1 MNGIY
6 WDCDGTL
13 MDTETSYGLAW
24 KEHLSEFGLE
34 ISEEETRQWVGI
46 DDRLVHSFYA
56 KNVDLEN
63 FEKTMASL
71 GKIIEGTLNEK
82 LLFKDA
88 KILLEET
95 NNRGWTSACVSAS
108 PYELLKNKLIKANI
122 FDYFSY
128 VIGGDQVERNKP
140 YPDIYNKA
148 ISELQTTKNIVIEDS
163 PPGISS
169 GKESGSFVV
178 AIDRGIFSKDELNK
192 ADLIVDNLSIDI
204 IETCLLYTSPSPRDL
219 STSRMPS
226 SA

>member
-24 KEHLSEFGLE
+24 KEHLSNFGLE

-82 LLFKDA
+82 LMFQDA

-95 NNRGWTSACVSAS
+95 NLRGWMSACVSAS

-169 GKESGSFVV
+169 GKASGSFVV
-178 AIDRGIFSKDELNK
+178 AIDRGIFSEDELNK

-204 IETCLLYTSPSPRDL
+204 IETVFNSL
-219 STSRMPS
+219 
-226 SA
+226 

>member
-13 MDTETSYGLAW
+13 MDTERSYGLAW
-24 KEHLSEFGLE
+24 KEHLSNFGLE

-63 FEKTMASL
+63 FEKTMSSL

-82 LLFKDA
+82 LLFQDA

-169 GKESGSFVV
+169 GKASGSFVV

-204 IETCLLYTSPSPRDL
+204 IEKVFNSL
-219 STSRMPS
+219 
-226 SA
+226 

>member
-24 KEHLSEFGLE
+24 KEHLSDFGLE

-82 LLFKDA
+82 LMFQDA
-88 KILLEET
+88 QILLEET

-122 FDYFSY
+122 FNYFSY

-148 ISELQTTKNIVIEDS
+148 ISELQTTKNIIIEDS

-169 GKESGSFVV
+169 GKASGSFVV
-178 AIDRGIFSKDELNK
+178 AIDRGIFTKDELNK
-192 ADLIVDNLSIDI
+192 ADLIVDYLSIDI
-204 IETCLLYTSPSPRDL
+204 IETVFNSL
-219 STSRMPS
+219 
-226 SA
+226 

>member
-82 LLFKDA
+82 LLFQDA

-95 NNRGWTSACVSAS
+95 NSRGWTSACVSAS

-148 ISELQTTKNIVIEDS
+148 ISELQTTKNIIIEDS

-169 GKESGSFVV
+169 GKASGSFVV

-204 IETCLLYTSPSPRDL
+204 IETVFNSL
-219 STSRMPS
+219 
-226 SA
+226 

>member
-108 PYELLKNKLIKANI
+108 PYELLKNKLIEANI

-204 IETCLLYTSPSPRDL
+204 IETVFNSL
-219 STSRMPS
+219 
-226 SA
+226 

>member
-24 KEHLSEFGLE
+24 KEHLSNFGLE

-71 GKIIEGTLNEK
+71 GKIIEGTLNEN
-82 LLFKDA
+82 LMFQDA

-169 GKESGSFVV
+169 GKASGSFVV
-178 AIDRGIFSKDELNK
+178 AIDRGIFSEDELNK

-204 IETCLLYTSPSPRDL
+204 IETVFNSL
-219 STSRMPS
+219 
-226 SA
+226 

>member
-24 KEHLSEFGLE
+24 KEHLSNFGLE

-95 NNRGWTSACVSAS
+95 NLRGWTSACVSAS

-148 ISELQTTKNIVIEDS
+148 ISELQTSKNIIIEDS

-169 GKESGSFVV
+169 GKASGSFVV

-204 IETCLLYTSPSPRDL
+204 IETVFNSL
-219 STSRMPS
+219 
-226 SA
+226 

>member
-6 WDCDGTL
+6 WDCDGTF

-169 GKESGSFVV
+169 GKGSGSFVV

-204 IETCLLYTSPSPRDL
+204 IETVFNSL
-219 STSRMPS
+219 
-226 SA
+226 

>member
-24 KEHLSEFGLE
+24 KEHLSNFGLE

-82 LLFKDA
+82 LLFQDA

-169 GKESGSFVV
+169 GKASGSFVV
-178 AIDRGIFSKDELNK
+178 AIDRGIFSEDELNK

-204 IETCLLYTSPSPRDL
+204 IETVFNSL
-219 STSRMPS
+219 
-226 SA
+226 

>member
-82 LLFKDA
+82 LLFQDA

-95 NNRGWTSACVSAS
+95 NSRGWTSACVSAS

-169 GKESGSFVV
+169 GKASGSFVV
-178 AIDRGIFSKDELNK
+178 AIDRGIFSEDELNK

-204 IETCLLYTSPSPRDL
+204 IETVFNSL
-219 STSRMPS
+219 
-226 SA
+226 

>member
-82 LLFKDA
+82 LMFQDA

-95 NNRGWTSACVSAS
+95 NNRGWTSACASAS

-169 GKESGSFVV
+169 GKASGSFVV

-204 IETCLLYTSPSPRDL
+204 IETVFNSL
-219 STSRMPS
+219 
-226 SA
+226 

>member
-95 NNRGWTSACVSAS
+95 NSRGWTSACVSAS

-169 GKESGSFVV
+169 GKASGSFVV

-204 IETCLLYTSPSPRDL
+204 IETVFNSL
-219 STSRMPS
+219 
-226 SA
+226 

>member
-24 KEHLSEFGLE
+24 KEHLSNFGLE

-82 LLFKDA
+82 LMFQDA

-95 NNRGWTSACVSAS
+95 NLRGWMSACVSAS

-169 GKESGSFVV
+169 GKASGSYVV
-178 AIDRGIFSKDELNK
+178 AIDRGIFSEDELNK

-204 IETCLLYTSPSPRDL
+204 IETVFNSL
-219 STSRMPS
+219 
-226 SA
+226 

>member
-1 MNGIY
+1 MIGIY

-13 MDTETSYGLAW
+13 MDTERSYGLAW
-24 KEHLSEFGLE
+24 KEHLSDFGLE
-34 ISEEETRQWVGI
+34 ISEEEMRQWFGI

-63 FEKTMASL
+63 FDKTMASL
-71 GKIIEGTLNEK
+71 GQIIEGTLNEK
-82 LLFKDA
+82 LMFQDA
-88 KILLEET
+88 KTLLEET
-95 NNRGWTSACVSAS
+95 NNKGWTSACVSAS
-108 PYELLKNKLIKANI
+108 PYELLKNKLIKGNI

-128 VIGGDQVERNKP
+128 VIGGDQVKRNKP

-169 GKESGSFVV
+169 GKASGSYVV
-178 AIDRGIFSKDELNK
+178 AIDRGIFSEDELNK

-204 IETCLLYTSPSPRDL
+204 IEKVFNSL
-219 STSRMPS
+219 
-226 SA
+226 

>member
-24 KEHLSEFGLE
+24 KEHLREFGLE

-140 YPDIYNKA
+140 YPDIYNRA

-204 IETCLLYTSPSPRDL
+204 IETVFNSL
-219 STSRMPS
+219 
-226 SA
+226 

>member
-24 KEHLSEFGLE
+24 KEHLSDFGLE

-82 LLFKDA
+82 LLFQDA

-95 NNRGWTSACVSAS
+95 NNRGWTSACASAS

-169 GKESGSFVV
+169 GKASGSFVV

-204 IETCLLYTSPSPRDL
+204 IETVFHSL
-219 STSRMPS
+219 
-226 SA
+226 

>member
-24 KEHLSEFGLE
+24 KEHLSDFGLE

-82 LLFKDA
+82 LMFQDA
-88 KILLEET
+88 KILLDET
-95 NNRGWTSACVSAS
+95 NNRGWTSACASAS

-169 GKESGSFVV
+169 GKASGSFVV
-178 AIDRGIFSKDELNK
+178 AIDRGIFTKDELNK

-204 IETCLLYTSPSPRDL
+204 IETVFNSL
-219 STSRMPS
+219 
-226 SA
+226 

>member
-82 LLFKDA
+82 LLFQDA

-95 NNRGWTSACVSAS
+95 NSRGWTSACVSAS

-169 GKESGSFVV
+169 GKASGSFVI

-204 IETCLLYTSPSPRDL
+204 IETCLLYTSPSPRD
-219 STSRMPS
+219 
-226 SA
+226 

>member
-24 KEHLSEFGLE
+24 KEHLSDFGLE

-95 NNRGWTSACVSAS
+95 NLRGWTSACVSAS

-169 GKESGSFVV
+169 GKASGSFVV

-204 IETCLLYTSPSPRDL
+204 IETVFNSL
-219 STSRMPS
+219 
-226 SA
+226 

>member
-71 GKIIEGTLNEK
+71 GKIIEETLNEK

-148 ISELQTTKNIVIEDS
+148 ISELQTTKNLVIEDS

-169 GKESGSFVV
+169 GKASGSFVV

-204 IETCLLYTSPSPRDL
+204 IETVFNSL
-219 STSRMPS
+219 
-226 SA
+226 

>member
-13 MDTETSYGLAW
+13 MDTEKSYGLAW
-24 KEHLSEFGLE
+24 KEHLSDFGLE

-63 FEKTMASL
+63 FEKTMVSL

-82 LLFKDA
+82 LMFQDA
-88 KILLEET
+88 QILLEET

-108 PYELLKNKLIKANI
+108 PYEVLKNKLIKANI
-122 FDYFSY
+122 FNYFSY
-128 VIGGDQVERNKP
+128 VIGGDQVDRNKP

-148 ISELQTTKNIVIEDS
+148 ISELQTTKNIIIEDS

-169 GKESGSFVV
+169 GKASGSFVV
-178 AIDRGIFSKDELNK
+178 AIDRGIFTKDELNK

-204 IETCLLYTSPSPRDL
+204 IETVFNSL
-219 STSRMPS
+219 
-226 SA
+226 

>member
-82 LLFKDA
+82 LLFQDA

-95 NNRGWTSACVSAS
+95 NNRGWTSACASAS

-169 GKESGSFVV
+169 GKASGSFVV

-204 IETCLLYTSPSPRDL
+204 IETVFNSL
-219 STSRMPS
+219 
-226 SA
+226 

>member
-169 GKESGSFVV
+169 GTESGSFVV

-204 IETCLLYTSPSPRDL
+204 IETVFNSL
-219 STSRMPS
+219 
-226 SA
+226 

>member
-13 MDTETSYGLAW
+13 MDTERSYGLAW
-24 KEHLSEFGLE
+24 KEHLSDFGLE

-82 LLFKDA
+82 LLFQDA

-95 NNRGWTSACVSAS
+95 NNRGWTSACASAS

-169 GKESGSFVV
+169 GKASGSFVV

-192 ADLIVDNLSIDI
+192 ADLIVDDLSINI
-204 IETCLLYTSPSPRDL
+204 IETVFNSL
-219 STSRMPS
+219 
-226 SA
+226 

>member
-1 MNGIY
+1 MIGIY

-24 KEHLSEFGLE
+24 KEHLSDFGLE

-82 LLFKDA
+82 LIFQDA

-169 GKESGSFVV
+169 GKASGSFVV
-178 AIDRGIFSKDELNK
+178 AIDRGIFTKDELNK

-204 IETCLLYTSPSPRDL
+204 IETVFNSL
-219 STSRMPS
+219 
-226 SA
+226 

>member
-24 KEHLSEFGLE
+24 KEHLSDFGLE

-82 LLFKDA
+82 LMFQDA

-122 FDYFSY
+122 FNYFSY

-148 ISELQTTKNIVIEDS
+148 ISVLKTTKNIIIEDS

-169 GKESGSFVV
+169 GKASGSFVV
-178 AIDRGIFSKDELNK
+178 AIDRGIFTKDELNK
-192 ADLIVDNLSIDI
+192 ADLIVDYLSIDI
-204 IETCLLYTSPSPRDL
+204 IETVFNSL
-219 STSRMPS
+219 
-226 SA
+226 

>member
-13 MDTETSYGLAW
+13 MDTEKSYGLAW
-24 KEHLSEFGLE
+24 KEHLSDFGLE

-82 LLFKDA
+82 LMFQDA
-88 KILLEET
+88 QILLEET

-122 FDYFSY
+122 FNYFSY
-128 VIGGDQVERNKP
+128 VIGGDQVDRNKP

-148 ISELQTTKNIVIEDS
+148 ISELQTTKNIIIEDS

-169 GKESGSFVV
+169 GKASGSFVV
-178 AIDRGIFSKDELNK
+178 AIDRGIFTKDELNK

-204 IETCLLYTSPSPRDL
+204 IETVFNSL
-219 STSRMPS
+219 
-226 SA
+226 

>member
-24 KEHLSEFGLE
+24 KEHLSDFGLE

-82 LLFKDA
+82 LLFQDA
-88 KILLEET
+88 KILLEQT
-95 NNRGWTSACVSAS
+95 NNRGWMLACVSAS
-108 PYELLKNKLIKANI
+108 PFELLKNKLIKANI

-169 GKESGSFVV
+169 GKASGSFVV
-178 AIDRGIFSKDELNK
+178 AIDRGIFSEDELNK

-204 IETCLLYTSPSPRDL
+204 IETVFNSL
-219 STSRMPS
+219 
-226 SA
+226 

>member
-24 KEHLSEFGLE
+24 REHLSDFGLE
-34 ISEEETRQWVGI
+34 ISKEETRQWVGI

-82 LLFKDA
+82 LIFQDA

-169 GKESGSFVV
+169 GKASSSFVV

-204 IETCLLYTSPSPRDL
+204 IETVFNSL
-219 STSRMPS
+219 
-226 SA
+226 

>member
-71 GKIIEGTLNEK
+71 GKIIEETLNEK

-95 NNRGWTSACVSAS
+95 NNRGWTSACASAS

-169 GKESGSFVV
+169 GKASGSFVV

-204 IETCLLYTSPSPRDL
+204 IETVFNSL
-219 STSRMPS
+219 
-226 SA
+226 

>member
-13 MDTETSYGLAW
+13 MDTERSYGLAW
-24 KEHLSEFGLE
+24 KEHLSDFGLE

-82 LLFKDA
+82 LLFQDA

-95 NNRGWTSACVSAS
+95 NNNGLTSACVSAS

-128 VIGGDQVERNKP
+128 VIGGDQVKRNKP

-169 GKESGSFVV
+169 GKASGSFVV
-178 AIDRGIFSKDELNK
+178 AIDRGIFTKDELNK

-204 IETCLLYTSPSPRDL
+204 IETVFNSL
-219 STSRMPS
+219 
-226 SA
+226 

>member
-24 KEHLSEFGLE
+24 KEHLSDFGLE

-82 LLFKDA
+82 LLFQDA

-95 NNRGWTSACVSAS
+95 NNRGWTSACASAS

-163 PPGISS
+163 PPGLSS
-169 GKESGSFVV
+169 GKASGSFVV

-204 IETCLLYTSPSPRDL
+204 IETVFNSL
-219 STSRMPS
+219 
-226 SA
+226 

>member
-24 KEHLSEFGLE
+24 KEHLSNFGLE

-82 LLFKDA
+82 LMFQDA
-88 KILLEET
+88 QILLEET

-169 GKESGSFVV
+169 GKASGSYVV
-178 AIDRGIFSKDELNK
+178 AIDRGIFSEDELNK

-204 IETCLLYTSPSPRDL
+204 IETVFNSL
-219 STSRMPS
+219 
-226 SA
+226 

>member
-63 FEKTMASL
+63 FEKTMSSL

-169 GKESGSFVV
+169 GKASGSFVV

-204 IETCLLYTSPSPRDL
+204 IETVFNSL
-219 STSRMPS
+219 
-226 SA
+226 